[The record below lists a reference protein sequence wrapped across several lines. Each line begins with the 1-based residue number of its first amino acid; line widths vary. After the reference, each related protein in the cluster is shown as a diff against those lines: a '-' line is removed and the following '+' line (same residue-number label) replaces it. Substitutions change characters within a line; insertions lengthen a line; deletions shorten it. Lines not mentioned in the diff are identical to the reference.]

1 MAENEIVTARLKA
14 VSFAIRFQILTVFF
28 IWLQGI
34 TSSVHWFVSRLNGT
48 KTSDCG
54 QQHSRPCKF
63 IYQAATR
70 AHGGDVINIDGSGT
84 TRDPYPCESAETS
97 LQTAGFAIQA
107 YGSLAFIACENN
119 SLRFSCDVT
128 NNSYGRISVT
138 GITFVNTSLYLIDC
152 SIKMTEVAF
161 VNSSVD
167 ALSVSV
173 TRGSPAKI
181 ELVGCIFQ
189 KNSADGVKIFGH
201 SVYLDILNSTFVS
214 NRLRNISKALL
225 LMSSQNLQAQFN
237 VNVTNITVID
247 NECPG
252 EACFKFGTGN
262 NANLTIKIKEGKFER
277 NHAEL
282 GSVLNVRGTS
292 IIQFMSV
299 HFRNNKGRAVKIRGR
314 NSLQLKVVDG
324 NFIENKIDNIR
335 RHSMEGG
342 AVSVGGFT
350 KEVLVFMSRSNFG
363 SNEGEYGGACAFL
376 NISWLTLNIES
387 CRFYHNKAWSS
398 GGALTVG
405 TNFNWLDKAVI
416 NIYNSNFSGN
426 KLHQVLLFYNNSGSS
441 NGSNPFITEQE
452 GGGALA
458 LHVSHMWNLKLI
470 NNTFANNKARE
481 MKAGA
486 ITANIGTLHQE
497 AVVLNCEFLQNFGR
511 LKSGSF
517 ELNVSGSH
525 NLSQP
530 RVTIQNSRFIRN
542 KGDKLATYD
551 VFVNHNFL
559 LISFCKF
566 QQNSGGGIFLGVSS
580 GTCDIR
586 VENSIISDNK
596 NFAFAVNSG
605 KCSGVRFKLTN
616 VSITNNTCDEKSS
629 IFHVSMHPNKSS
641 LNLQASRFEDNFC
654 KSGVA
659 QISVATLPSVPFMNP
674 DIAVNSVATLPVML
688 RDIAVIIKGTVF
700 RENSGVTKS
709 TLTVKGCSAVS
720 ILNSTFENNFGHTD
734 GSHVRVKLASSE
746 LKIYNTKFYQS
757 EKSQVLHTKTERPYS
772 GFLTVISYGN
782 VTMRETSFTSDPF
795 SFYGGLIFVEGAGSV
810 SMDNSVRIQSPFGS
824 KLYFHNFSHWET
836 FKTADQTRITSFSFV
851 YQACPIGTYSV
862 RRGAS
867 QGFKIDRNYKNRVK
881 CLPCPKGAN
890 CTSTLAAR
898 PNFWGYP
905 IGEKISFTLCPH
917 GYCCPASNQK
927 CPYRNN
933 NYLHSGCQGHRTGI
947 LCGRCK
953 ENFTEALFHNNC
965 HPVKACRTNPLYLLV
980 IFLCPILFAL
990 YLIHKPPLFQKLMTN
1005 LTWFVPSPRRKD
1017 YEDFGNPEN
1026 ENKIHD
1032 SSSVSSEGFLKILFY
1047 FYQIAELLTISSYGV
1062 GELLRYHFML
1072 PLISLMDF
1080 KLFTSNN
1087 NWNICPFPG
1096 ITPLSKTLSQ
1106 LVIVMALYL
1115 SILLIYLLHSGLN
1128 KLCKRTPVLPQSGP
1142 YLGATLEA
1150 LLLGYSAT
1158 TGSATKLLNCK
1169 TIQHVSRWFYNAE
1182 VTCYQW
1188 WQWASVATIAPHLLP
1203 FIFMLYDG
1211 SLRLHRRQISGKMF
1225 LLACVFPLLYLLLVF
1240 LVYLRKVILRPHDN
1254 QEMTSQLSSADP
1266 QEDRTEFSSCTIE
1279 ASVLDALSAPFY
1291 KPEPDKQSPSKI
1303 YWESILIGR
1312 RFILILIGTF
1322 VAHAFLRSVLL
1333 AVTCLIFLLHHL
1345 SQKPFVQFRA
1355 NLTETVSL
1363 TTLVVIAIL
1372 NVGVDSYFAAGIEAA
1387 NDVEHY
1393 YVKAFLLTEAIL
1405 LSIVPVVFVTFVSL
1419 CLASQLVRVL
1429 IIFIQFARRL
1439 VTRSKDRAEEVSLLT
1454 DRR

>member
-1 MAENEIVTARLKA
+1 MRQHGAWTRLKA
-14 VSFAIRFQILTVFF
+14 VSFVIRFEFVIFF
-28 IWLQGI
+28 FFWLQGI

-84 TRDPYPCESAETS
+84 TRDPYPCESAETAF
-97 LQTAGFAIQA
+97 QTAGLVIQG

-119 SLRFSCDVT
+119 ILRFSCDVT
-128 NNSYGRISVT
+128 NNFYGRISVT
-138 GITFVNTSLYLIDC
+138 GITFLNTSLYLIDC
-152 SIKMTEVAF
+152 SVKMTEVAF

-167 ALSVSV
+167 ALSVSF
-173 TRGSPAKI
+173 TRVSPAKI
-181 ELVGCIFQ
+181 ELTGCIFQ

-201 SVYLDILNSTFVS
+201 SVYLDIWNSTFAG
-214 NRLRNISKALL
+214 NKLRNISNALL
-225 LMSSQNLQAQFN
+225 LMSSQNLQAQLN
-237 VNVTNITVID
+237 VNITNITVMD

-252 EACFKFGTGN
+252 EACFKFETGN

-277 NHAEL
+277 NQAEL
-282 GSVLNVRGTS
+282 GSVLNVRGNS

-299 HFRNNKGRAVKIRGR
+299 HFTNNKGRAVKIRGR

-324 NFIENKIDNIR
+324 KFIENQIHNIR
-335 RHSMEGG
+335 RQSMDGG
-342 AVSVGGFT
+342 AVSVGEFT
-350 KEVLVFMSRSNFG
+350 KEVLVFMSRSNFS
-363 SNEGEYGGACAFL
+363 SNEGEYGGACAFS
-376 NISWLTLNIES
+376 NISWLILNIES
-387 CRFYHNKAWSS
+387 CRFNHNKAWSS
-398 GGALTVG
+398 GGALAVG
-405 TNFNWLDKAVI
+405 TNYNWLDKAMI

-426 KLHQVLLFYNNSGSS
+426 KLRKVLLFYNNRGSS
-441 NGSNPFITEQE
+441 NDSIPIITQRE

-458 LHVSHMWNLKLI
+458 LYVSHMWNFKLI
-470 NNTFANNKARE
+470 NSTFANNKATE

-511 LKSGSF
+511 MNSGSF
-517 ELNVSGSH
+517 ELKVSGSH

-530 RVTIQNSRFIRN
+530 RVTIQNSRFIQN

-551 VFVNHNFL
+551 VFVSHNFL

-580 GTCDIR
+580 GPCDIR
-586 VENSIISDNK
+586 VENSFISHNK
-596 NFAFAVNSG
+596 NFAFAVNNE
-605 KCSGVRFKLTN
+605 KCSGACFKLTN
-616 VSITNNTCDEKSS
+616 VSITNNTCDAKSS
-629 IFHVSMHPNKSS
+629 IFHVSMHPNKNS

-659 QISVATLPSVPFMNP
+659 EISVATLSGCPIPNP
-674 DIAVNSVATLPVML
+674 DIAV
-688 RDIAVIIKGTVF
+688 IINRTVF

-709 TLTVKGCSAVS
+709 TLTVLDCSAIS
-720 ILNSTFENNFGHTD
+720 ILNSTFENNFGNTD
-734 GSHVRVKLASSE
+734 GSHVRVKLTSSE
-746 LKIYNTKFYQS
+746 LKIYKTKFYQS
-757 EKSQVLHTKTERPYS
+757 ENSQVLHTTKERPYN

-782 VTMRETSFTSDPF
+782 VTVRETSFISDPF
-795 SFYGGLIFVEGAGSV
+795 SFDGGLIFVEGAGNV
-810 SMDNSVRIQSPFGS
+810 SMDDSVRIQSPLGS

-836 FKTADQTRITSFSFV
+836 FNTAHQTRITSFSFV
-851 YQACPIGTYSV
+851 YQTCPTGTYSI

-867 QGFKIDRNYKNRVK
+867 LGFKIDRNYQNSVK
-881 CLPCPKGAN
+881 CLPCPNGAN

-898 PNFWGYP
+898 PNFWGYA
-905 IGEKISFTLCPH
+905 IGEKVYFTRCPH
-917 GYCCPASNQK
+917 GYCCPASK
-927 CPYRNN
+927 HECPYRNK
-933 NYLHSGCQGHRTGI
+933 NYLHSGCQGNRTGI

-965 HPVKACRTNPLYLLV
+965 HPVKDCRTNPLYLVV
-980 IFLCPILFAL
+980 IFLCLILFAL

-1005 LTWFVPSPRRKD
+1005 LTWFLPSPRRKE

-1032 SSSVSSEGFLKILFY
+1032 PSSFSSDGFLKILFY
-1047 FYQIAELLTISSYGV
+1047 FYQIAGLLTISSYGV
-1062 GELLRYHFML
+1062 GELLRENIML

-1080 KLFTSNN
+1080 KLYTSNN

-1096 ITPLSKTLSQ
+1096 ITPLSKILFQ
-1106 LVIVMALYL
+1106 LVVVLALHL

-1128 KLCKRTPVLPQSGP
+1128 KLRKRTPVLPHSGP
-1142 YLGATLEA
+1142 YLGAILET

-1158 TGSATKLLNCK
+1158 TGSATKLPHCK

-1188 WQWASVATIAPHLLP
+1188 WQWASVATIALHLFP

-1211 SLRLHRRQISGKMF
+1211 SLRLHRRQISVKMF
-1225 LLACVFPLLYLLLVF
+1225 LLACVFPLPYLLLAF
-1240 LVYLRKVILRPHDN
+1240 LGYLRKVIFRPHDN
-1254 QEMTSQLSSADP
+1254 HEMTSQLSSADP
-1266 QEDRTEFSSCTIE
+1266 QEDRIEFSPCTME
-1279 ASVLDALSAPFY
+1279 ASVLEVLSAPFY
-1291 KPEPDKQSPSKI
+1291 KPEPDKQSPGKI

-1372 NVGVDSYFAAGIEAA
+1372 NVGVDSYYSAGIEA
-1387 NDVEHY
+1387 NGVEHL
-1393 YVKAFLLTEAIL
+1393 YVKGFLLTEAIL
-1405 LSIVPVVFVTFVSL
+1405 LSIVPLVFVTFVSL

-1439 VTRSKDRAEEVSLLT
+1439 VTRSKDRAEQVSLLS